1 MAGNAIS
8 EMTPGSLPP
17 LVKHLHVGRN
27 HLNSLNHTLRYD
39 RRAFSV
45 GKKEEYYECRES
57 TIQSF
62 IKNDKKLMRA
72 AIYGS
77 NIISIHL

>member
-1 MAGNAIS
+1 MLQHLAMAGNAIS

-39 RRAFSV
+39 RLVLFLV
-45 GKKEEYYECRES
+45 EKKGECEWAEV
-57 TIQSF
+57 QF
-62 IKNDKKLMRA
+62 NL
-72 AIYGS
+72 
-77 NIISIHL
+77 